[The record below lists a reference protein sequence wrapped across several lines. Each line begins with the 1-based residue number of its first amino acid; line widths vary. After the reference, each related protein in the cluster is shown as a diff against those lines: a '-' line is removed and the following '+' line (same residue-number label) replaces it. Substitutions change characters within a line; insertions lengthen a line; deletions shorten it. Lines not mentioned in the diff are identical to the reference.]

1 MNKNVLSKGTLSY
14 GITLLLLI
22 LSSNIALTSL
32 LVTLAGLFLP
42 RFKEDMV
49 ILSILFSGAVAR
61 NDIIIIILA
70 YYLFLALYSRLTQ
83 LNRLSF

>member
-22 LSSNIALTSL
+22 LSSLTSL

-42 RFKEDMV
+42 RLKEDMI

-61 NDIIIIILA
+61 NDIVIKVGGLSQYFWYLLYILK
-70 YYLFLALYSRLTQ
+70 
-83 LNRLSF
+83 